1 MRLAAL
7 LAVCCLLL
15 GGGVGFAQPNT
26 VEEVEI
32 SASSWT
38 LYDDTEIYLIC
49 PTPGA
54 VVRYTLDGAD
64 PTETSEIYD
73 PDTPLLAGDIAQAHT
88 AGGFLLK
95 ARAYLDTE
103 AGNITEQQFTQVLCA
118 PVTFAPDSGFYTDGT
133 QIGLACTTPGSQIW
147 YTTDG
152 ADPFTAGTLYTDAI
166 TIADGMEVN
175 AFAKA
180 AGYQD
185 GEIAQAWY
193 GTDGVDAYEPNDT
206 LKEAAPI
213 TIPANIR
220 ATISNGSDLDY
231 YSFALPQGGRTQL
244 VLTQP
249 QDESFF
255 YKYELRLFDGDWNKI
270 DVVMDSTDVRIV
282 RYLAPGTYY
291 VMVKSG
297 DHSYSKA
304 EYGLSISALESDR
317 YDFSEYNLVNAAFH
331 PDSRFAFDRGRRGD
345 ILSPAAAYTSAA
357 CLSRWD
363 GYLTEQQDPYVLYYT
378 EDDIVDRSDSFYHTG
393 IAAYRLKDMLLL
405 PQRMDALDNSYYK
418 NAIYTYGALYCG
430 IMEEEEYYREN
441 KTYFYHPPE
450 LTDGSGHAVT
460 IVGWDDS
467 IPKEQFAVQV
477 GGEEYVPEYDG
488 AFLAKNSYGETRGKE
503 GYFYISYCSGY
514 FSNNPAA
521 VMKAEPRRQDV
532 NVLYMHDPYGYTGF
546 IDGEA
551 PFGGGEMWA
560 KNVFTASSGQTLKS
574 VSFYALGMEQEY
586 DIWIGINGEEI
597 PAASGV
603 HQHAGYYTV
612 DVREGI
618 RLEKGTEFSV
628 TVRQKNIDGKQ
639 VTAALERPAAGY
651 ASRATAKAGQSFL
664 RIDGGEWQDIS
675 QELSANNCIKV
686 YACDEAAGD
695 DAIVTEETGG
705 DAAGVQAD
713 TMQTMS
719 LPEIQNGAFAGEDGA
734 VPAFLPAAFD
744 LRNIGAVT
752 SVKSQGNPPTCWTFA
767 TMGSSESV
775 LLKAG
780 SGFDTGISIAAHA
793 QTTGIEAGGNAVAA
807 ATVQQPSGN
816 GGKVY
821 WQFSGDLGAVEL
833 KNRVSESGQSV
844 VLFAA
849 RHKGTVR
856 ATAVSAADGTKTA
869 DIVFEVREK
878 EEPASSQETGGDG
891 GEEGGK
897 ARPKAPLTRDTRSL
911 IPLALL
917 AGNAGLCIALAAGW
931 LQYKRR

>member
-1 MRLAAL
+1 M
-7 LAVCCLLL
+7 
-15 GGGVGFAQPNT
+15 
-26 VEEVEI
+26 
-32 SASSWT
+32 
-38 LYDDTEIYLIC
+38 
-49 PTPGA
+49 
-54 VVRYTLDGAD
+54 
-64 PTETSEIYD
+64 
-73 PDTPLLAGDIAQAHT
+73 
-88 AGGFLLK
+88 
-95 ARAYLDTE
+95 
-103 AGNITEQQFTQVLCA
+103 
-118 PVTFAPDSGFYTDGT
+118 
-133 QIGLACTTPGSQIW
+133 
-147 YTTDG
+147 
-152 ADPFTAGTLYTDAI
+152 
-166 TIADGMEVN
+166 
-175 AFAKA
+175 
-180 AGYQD
+180 
-185 GEIAQAWY
+185 
-193 GTDGVDAYEPNDT
+193 
-206 LKEAAPI
+206 
-213 TIPANIR
+213 
-220 ATISNGSDLDY
+220 
-231 YSFALPQGGRTQL
+231 
-244 VLTQP
+244 
-249 QDESFF
+249 
-255 YKYELRLFDGDWNKI
+255 DWNKI

-297 DHSYSKA
+297 DHSYSKT
-304 EYGLSISALESDR
+304 EYGLSISILESDP

-363 GYLTEQQDPYVLYYT
+363 GFLTEQQDPYVLYYT

-393 IAAYRLKDMLLL
+393 TSEYRLKDMILL
-405 PQRMDALDNSYYK
+405 PQRMDALDNNYYK

-430 IMEEEEYYREN
+430 IMEEEEYYNGN

-460 IVGWDDS
+460 VIGWDDTVS
-467 IPKEQFAVQV
+467 KENFRIQV
-477 GGEEYVPEYDG
+477 DGAEYVPEYDG

-503 GYFYISYCSGY
+503 GYFYISYCSAY

-551 PFGGGEMWA
+551 PLRGGELWA

-597 PAASGV
+597 PAASGI

-651 ASRATAKAGQSFL
+651 ASRATAQEGQSFL
-664 RIDGGEWQDIS
+664 RIDDGEWQDIS

-686 YACDEAAGD
+686 YAYDEAAGD

-734 VPAFLPAAFD
+734 VSAFLPAAFD
-744 LRNIGAVT
+744 LRSIGAVT
-752 SVKSQGNPPTCWTFA
+752 SVKNQGNPPTCWTFA
-767 TMGSSESV
+767 TMGSTESA
-775 LLKAG
+775 LLKAD
-780 SGFDTGISIAAHA
+780 SGFDTGVSVSVDAASTELSAGEDAIAAA
-793 QTTGIEAGGNAVAA
+793 RVRQQSGGTGR
-807 ATVQQPSGN
+807 
-816 GGKVY
+816 VY
-821 WQFSGDLGAVEL
+821 WQLSGNLDAVDV
-833 KNRVSESGQSV
+833 KNRISVNGEEV
-844 VLFAA
+844 VLFSA
-849 RHKGTVR
+849 RREGRVT
-856 ATAVSAADGTKTA
+856 ATAISAADGTKTA
-869 DIVFEVREK
+869 SIVFEIKEKTPSKPTAEPVSPENETKVR
-878 EEPASSQETGGDG
+878 PT
-891 GEEGGK
+891 
-897 ARPKAPLTRDTRSL
+897 APLTGEGHSAGYPFFFAAMAGVCL
-911 IPLALL
+911 IVAVRHLAV
-917 AGNAGLCIALAAGW
+917 
-931 LQYKRR
+931 KER